1 VTDGSPKLLQ
11 APDGFPADVPVA
23 SEAPTIDFA
32 FYPGQDYPGK
42 PWSAWGDSLAVNGK
56 YYSAIG
62 DHLAPGNAFLYEYD
76 PATRKFRQ
84 LLDLKKL
91 LNLPE
96 GHYTPGKIHSRI
108 DLGQDGWLYCSTHRG
123 STKITTDVYHYEG
136 DWIVRCNPATG
147 ASEIVVRGPVSK
159 HCIPCSVLDPKRM
172 IFYGGTAP
180 GSESDPRGIQFFAYD
195 VRSRKV
201 QYAGPNG
208 PARYMIFAPSTGRV
222 YFNPGEGDDLVRY
235 DPQQA
240 TAPERIPS
248 RAGIRAATAET
259 ANGFVYTVSQGQAN
273 ASASLYAFNTKTEQA
288 ESLGSASVGREDY
301 IASIDVDPT
310 GRYLYYI
317 PGAHGGADRDGAAV
331 VQFDVKKRTRKVL
344 AFLHPFYAVKY
355 GVTLKGTY
363 STAVDP
369 AGDKLYVT
377 WNANRGSK
385 AWDTCALTV
394 IHVPESGRE
403 P

>member
-1 VTDGSPKLLQ
+1 
-11 APDGFPADVPVA
+11 
-23 SEAPTIDFA
+23 
-32 FYPGQDYPGK
+32 
-42 PWSAWGDSLAVNGK
+42 
-56 YYSAIG
+56 
-62 DHLAPGNAFLYEYD
+62 
-76 PATRKFRQ
+76 
-84 LLDLKKL
+84 
-91 LNLPE
+91 
-96 GHYTPGKIHSRI
+96 
-108 DLGQDGWLYCSTHRG
+108 
-123 STKITTDVYHYEG
+123 
-136 DWIVRCNPATG
+136 
-147 ASEIVVRGPVSK
+147 
-159 HCIPCSVLDPKRM
+159 M

-195 VRSRKV
+195 VGSRKV

-273 ASASLYAFNTKTEQA
+273 ASATLYAFNTKTEQA

-355 GVTLKGTY
+355 GVSLERNLQHSRRSRGRQTLRHVERQSRLESVGHLCTD
-363 STAVDP
+363 SHSRSRIR
-369 AGDKLYVT
+369 AG
-377 WNANRGSK
+377 
-385 AWDTCALTV
+385 ALTRQGESQQPDV
-394 IHVPESGRE
+394 EARQPDVEARQPDGEAQQPDGEAQQPDGEAQQPCGEAQQPDEEVRQPE
-403 P
+403 